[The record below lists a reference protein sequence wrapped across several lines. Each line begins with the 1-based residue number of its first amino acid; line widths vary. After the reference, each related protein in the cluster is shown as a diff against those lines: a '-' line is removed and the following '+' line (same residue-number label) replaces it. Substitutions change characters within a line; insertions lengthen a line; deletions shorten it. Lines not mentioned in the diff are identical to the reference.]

1 METNPNISRL
11 LAMLDNPEAYT
22 EQEIY
27 DIIHSDEETLKAYR
41 CMVAAKQAYR
51 HKQALQPADAE
62 VAWRRFMNEMQH
74 EESEGMKNEE
84 SPEHG
89 TAEANSSSFIPHP
102 SFKKIAASFI
112 AVLLLTGAAFAAYHF
127 LSPHRSVKPSEA
139 VAPYAELT
147 TADSLVRFTNARL
160 DSILTVIAG
169 HYGRKVCFRDSATRT
184 MKFITTWNPEDPV
197 AAFIDHL
204 NMFDGLNLTLRD
216 DTIFVESTKDEE
228 GAQ

>member
-22 EQEIY
+22 EQEVY
-27 DIIHSDEETLKAYR
+27 DIIHSDEETLEAYR

-62 VAWRRFMNEMQH
+62 VAWQRFMNEMQH

-84 SPEHG
+84 SPEHD

-127 LSPHRSVKPSEA
+127 LSPRRSVQLFEA
-139 VAPYAELT
+139 VAPDTELT
-147 TADSLVRFTNARL
+147 TTDSLVRFTNARL
-160 DSILTVIAG
+160 DSILTVVAG
-169 HYGRKVCFRDSATRT
+169 HYGRKVCFRDEAPHKLRFT
-184 MKFITTWNPEDPV
+184 ITWNRRQPI
-197 AAFIDHL
+197 ASFAGSL
-204 NMFDGLNLTLRD
+204 NEFNGLLLTD
-216 DTIFVESTKDEE
+216 EHDTLFVESVESEE
-228 GAQ
+228 E